1 MKSALKTST
10 EAHEMKQKLHSHL
23 ETIKSIASTAEKK
36 LEEDED
42 EKDLEEE
49 KDGDEKELEQD
60 E

>member
-1 MKSALKTST
+1 
-10 EAHEMKQKLHSHL
+10 
-23 ETIKSIASTAEKK
+23 